1 MRSRTSYAKLLVLV
15 KIAMFLLLFCP
26 PVIFAQSANPAV
38 HIIPAPDSIRIT
50 PGHFLL
56 TTATRILAQNPKS
69 RAFVLIEDFLKRTLP
84 YKNNAIPTNLKAG
97 KAQTTVLLTTV
108 GAEKLP
114 LEGYKIQITPLKITV
129 IGKGAGLFYGVQTL
143 TQLFSPAE
151 AGKIKLPCL
160 TIEDK
165 PRFAYRG
172 MMLDVSRH
180 FFTVTEVK
188 QFLDRMALYKLNYFQ
203 WHLTDNQG
211 WRIEIKKYP
220 KLTAVGGYREPF
232 FFGGNRDWF
241 DGQTYGGFYTQ
252 EEIKEVVKY
261 AADRYITVVPEIE
274 MPGHSVAAL
283 NAYPELKCPLPEG
296 SKQVGPYQTIY
307 CPSDQTFNFLQDVLA
322 EVIALFPGKYIHIGG
337 DEANKLPW
345 RESEFCQKMIKDLD
359 LKNVEGLQSYFIQRI
374 EKFVNS
380 KGKRIIGWDEILEG
394 GLAANATVM
403 SWRGETGGIAAAK
416 QKHKV
421 IMSPGSSGLY
431 FDYYQ
436 SGSPM
441 EPFNYSGYAP
451 INKMYNYDPVP
462 KSLTD
467 DEQQYI
473 LGVQGNIW
481 TEGIATASK
490 LEYMTLPR
498 ILALSE
504 VGWSGL
510 KHKNYSEFTQYRMP
524 FHLAR
529 FDKSGYNYR
538 VPPVF
543 NYVDTTMIGEKFTL
557 NLKSLVPGSKIY
569 YTLNGRTPDDTDY
582 QYTVPLNFDIPKGEK
597 RELQTLVITPAG
609 RRSVATRTILYNQ
622 NPLTG
627 INYKA
632 NNKGLQFQVIK
643 GEFSSVN
650 QLQLINDLSSQNVSS
665 GTIKTLN
672 LTEIAPRNS
681 SFGVAFDGY
690 LKIDSAGVYNF
701 YLSSNQSARLFID
714 DELVIDNEKPYRLE
728 RMGAVPLLTG
738 YHKFKMLFINK
749 NAASTLR
756 LEMGAYPKKYPLAE
770 ELLFH

>member
-1 MRSRTSYAKLLVLV
+1 MESIKLYAMLKLLRS
-15 KIAMFLLLFCP
+15 ITAILLFFP
-26 PVIFAQSANPAV
+26 SILFAQSANQSLN
-38 HIIPAPDSIRIT
+38 IIPAPDSVKMA

-56 TTATRILAQNPKS
+56 TTATIVTADDPKS
-69 RAFVLIEDFLKRTLP
+69 KAYVFIKDYLKKALP
-84 YKNNAIPTNLKAG
+84 YKNKVIPTGLKSG
-97 KAQTTVLLTTV
+97 KAPMVLLTAS
-108 GAEKLP
+108 GAENLAP
-114 LEGYKIQITPLKITV
+114 EGYKIQITPSKITV
-129 IGKGAGLFYGVQTL
+129 IGKGAGLFYGIQTL
-143 TQLFSPAE
+143 TQLFTPA
-151 AGKIKLPCL
+151 GSGQIKLPCL
-160 TIEDK
+160 SIIDK

-180 FFTVTEVK
+180 FFTVKEVK
-188 QFLDRMALYKLNYFQ
+188 QFLDRMASYKMNYFQ

-220 KLTAVGGYREPF
+220 KLTSVGAYREPF
-232 FFGGNRDWF
+232 LFGGNRDVL

-283 NAYPELKCPLPEG
+283 RAYPELKCPLPEG
-296 SKQVGPYQTIY
+296 SKQVALYNTIFS
-307 CPSDQTFNFLQDVLA
+307 PTEQTFNFLQDVLT
-322 EVIALFPGKYIHIGG
+322 EVITLFPSKYIHIGG

-345 RESEFCQKMIKDLD
+345 RESEFCQKLIKTLN
-359 LKNVEGLQSYFIQRI
+359 LKNEEDLQSYFIQRI

-380 KGKRIIGWDEILEG
+380 KGRSIVGWDEILEG
-394 GLAANATVM
+394 GLAPNATVM
-403 SWRGETGGIAAAK
+403 SWRGEVGGIAAAK
-416 QKHKV
+416 QKHNV
-421 IMSPGSSGLY
+421 IMSPSSSGLY

-451 INKMYNYDPVP
+451 IHKTYQYDPVP
-462 KSLTD
+462 KSLTEA
-467 DEQQYI
+467 EQQYI

-504 VGWSGL
+504 VGWSSL
-510 KHKNYSEFTQYRMP
+510 RNKNYNEFTQVRMP

-529 FDKSGYNYR
+529 FDNSGFNYR

-543 NYVDTTMIGEKFTL
+543 SYVDTTMIGSKFTF

-582 QYTVPLNFDIPKGEK
+582 EYTTPLDFDIPLGEK

-609 RRSVATRTILYNQ
+609 RRSVATRTILYHQ
-622 NPLTG
+622 NPLAAVKYDG
-627 INYKA
+627 
-632 NNKGLQFQVIK
+632 NKPGLQFKVLK
-643 GEFSSVN
+643 GDFSSVN
-650 QLQLINDLSSQNVSS
+650 QLRLLNETASDKLTVGTAKTFNLS
-665 GTIKTLN
+665 
-672 LTEIAPRNS
+672 EITPRNMA
-681 SFGVAFDGY
+681 FGVSFDGY
-690 LKIDSAGVYNF
+690 IKVDATNVYNF
-701 YLSSNQSARLFID
+701 YLASIQSAQLLID

-728 RMGAVPLLTG
+728 RMGAVSLTAG
-738 YHKFKMLFINK
+738 YHKIKLLFINK
-749 NAASTLR
+749 NAASTFR
-756 LEMGAYPKKYPLAE
+756 LEMGTNSKRFPLTGE
-770 ELLFH
+770 ILFY